1 VSPPERKFECGTDP
15 VPAGAVGILEQAPYS
30 VRGVRLEDILAAT
43 TTLAR
48 TELDAR
54 HQALLARPPGHD
66 HRH

>member
-1 VSPPERKFECGTDP
+1 VGELSPTADR
-15 VPAGAVGILEQAPYS
+15 
-30 VRGVRLEDILAAT
+30 EDVLAAT
-43 TTLAR
+43 ITLAR